1 MCKSST
7 KRSRSDTLSY
17 ASERSPKLGR
27 DAILSRGV
35 LWRLF
40 YCRGNRAAGALVEA
54 SNMTFQRKYEN
65 AFKQKAVA
73 MVLQKERKVT
83 EIGPIL
89 GINEFLIDEWKRH
102 FHPSLTR
109 PRAGDFYGRIRP
121 D

>member
-1 MCKSST
+1 
-7 KRSRSDTLSY
+7 
-17 ASERSPKLGR
+17 
-27 DAILSRGV
+27 
-35 LWRLF
+35 
-40 YCRGNRAAGALVEA
+40 
-54 SNMTFQRKYEN
+54 MTFQRKYEN